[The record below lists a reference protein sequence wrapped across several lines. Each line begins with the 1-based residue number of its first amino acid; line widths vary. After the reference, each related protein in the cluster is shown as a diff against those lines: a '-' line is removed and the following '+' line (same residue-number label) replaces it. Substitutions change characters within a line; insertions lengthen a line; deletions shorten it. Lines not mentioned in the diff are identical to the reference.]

1 MKNFRPV
8 SNLPFISKI
17 LEKVVL
23 TQLRNHLSSNNLLE
37 ICQSAYRKDH
47 STQTAVLSV
56 LDGLLVSADERLVSL
71 VALLDLSAAFD
82 TLDHTILLQRL
93 EMTYGVRGT
102 VLDWFASYLNE
113 CFQSVIVDGD
123 VSTFRPLL
131 YGVPQGSVLE
141 PVFITLYSQPLSDVI
156 SVHDCDYHKYA
167 DDTEL
172 SKGASPI
179 SSTVFSPVF
188 KRIGDVL
195 IWMNSNKLK
204 LNTDK
209 TELCLLVPH
218 LVWLWL

>member
-1 MKNFRPV
+1 MSDAHLTARRSTPTKSCRLDPIPTSLTNQCLTDLVSLITVIVNASLSAGIVPQQFKQALVTPLLKKPGLDSNDMKNFRPV

-47 STQTAVLSV
+47 STETAVLSV

-102 VLDWFASYLNE
+102 VLDWFASYLSE
-113 CFQSVIVDGD
+113 RFQSVIVDGV
-123 VSTFRPLL
+123 VSASRPFV
-131 YGVPQGSVLE
+131 YGVP
-141 PVFITLYSQPLSDVI
+141 
-156 SVHDCDYHKYA
+156 
-167 DDTEL
+167 
-172 SKGASPI
+172 
-179 SSTVFSPVF
+179 
-188 KRIGDVL
+188 
-195 IWMNSNKLK
+195 
-204 LNTDK
+204 
-209 TELCLLVPH
+209 
-218 LVWLWL
+218 